1 VPEADWVLSEDKIN
15 VALGGE
21 VRRAREAAGL
31 TRPQLVELLPFEV
44 TVATLL
50 NWELGHRGIAY
61 VRLVELARTLN
72 HSATQLLQRAI
83 HRVESIQTQF
93 VDIDVI
99 ALCDDST
106 ARYVMLRTWA
116 ELKRETLVEEDL
128 PIVRVHHA
136 VIREWA
142 VLLNIKLID
151 LIRYLGKV
159 ANLTPVVVPLPES
172 E

>member
-1 VPEADWVLSEDKIN
+1 MPEVDWLLTEEKIN
-15 VALGGE
+15 AALGGE

-31 TRPQLVELLPFEV
+31 TRPQLVELLPFEA

-50 NWELGHRGIAY
+50 NWELGHRGISY

-83 HRVESIQTQF
+83 ARVEAIQTQY
-93 VDIDVI
+93 VDIDVV

-116 ELKRETLVEEDL
+116 ERKREPLTEGVHM
-128 PIVRVHHA
+128 VRVHHT
-136 VIREWA
+136 VVREWA
-142 VLLNIKLID
+142 VLLNVKLID
-151 LIRYLGKV
+151 LIRYLAKA
-159 ANLTPVVVPLPES
+159 ANLTPVVTPLPEP